1 MPLTPQGQILR
12 RVGEL
17 KHLKA
22 ARLSMGLSQQKLAER
37 IGFSQQTIYQYENGI
52 TQPDLS
58 TLKKLADC
66 LHTTTD
72 YLTGYS
78 DLPCPPGNPG
88 FTSEEYQL
96 LQRLRQLSPGSRQAI
111 CILVEELSGRED

>member
-1 MPLTPQGQILR
+1 M
-12 RVGEL
+12 RVKNL
-17 KHLKA
+17 KE
-22 ARLSMGLSQQKLAER
+22 ARLRMGLSQQKLADL

-52 TQPDLS
+52 TQPDLT

-78 DLPCPPGNPG
+78 DLPVNPQLPDGG
-88 FTSEEYQL
+88 FAAEDVRL
-96 LQRLRQLSPGSRQAI
+96 LRAIQGLPEKSRRALELLI
-111 CILVEELSGRED
+111 EELSRNRR